1 MDINHKGIITTGEKE
16 AGHKAGEKVEGIKQF
31 FKDYAKVKKYDMA
44 VAMKKMKKS
53 KNCYLFLAP
62 YAILFTLFYVAP
74 VVISIFFS
82 FTYYNILE
90 KPRFIG
96 LQNYMALFLQDDIFL
111 TSIKNTLLLAI
122 VTGPL
127 GYIMSFL
134 FAWLIN
140 ELPRWVRTIAVVVF
154 YAPSIAGNCYVIF
167 SVFFRGDAYGYANA
181 FLMNIGVLDKP
192 ILWLTDPK
200 YMLPICM
207 LVILWMSLGTGF
219 LSFVAGLQGVDKS
232 QYEAGYMDGVKS
244 RWQEL
249 WFITLPNMKPML
261 MFGAVMSI
269 TQAFS
274 VCDVTM
280 TLCGYPSTDY
290 AARTIVTH
298 LFDYGFTRFEMG
310 YACAIATI
318 LFLIMIVCNKFIQSL
333 LNRVGT

>member
-1 MDINHKGIITTGEKE
+1 MKE
-16 AGHKAGEKVEGIKQF
+16 YLSKYVALRKHNTQVAIKKAKRSKMC
-31 FKDYAKVKKYDMA
+31 YA
-44 VAMKKMKKS
+44 
-53 KNCYLFLAP
+53 FLAP
-62 YAILFTLFYVAP
+62 YAILFTLFYVLP
-74 VVISIFFS
+74 VGVSIFYS

-90 KPRFIG
+90 SPRFIG
-96 LQNYMALFLQDDIFL
+96 LQNYISLVLEDDIFL
-111 TSIKNTLLLAI
+111 TSVKNTLMIAI

-140 ELPRWVRTIAVVVF
+140 ELPRWVRSVAVIVF

-167 SVFFRGDAYGYANA
+167 SVFFRGDAYGYVNA
-181 FLMNIGVLDKP
+181 FLMNLGIIDTPV
-192 ILWLTDPK
+192 LWLINPD

-232 QYEAGYMDGVKS
+232 QFEAGYMDGIKN

-249 WFITLPNMKPML
+249 WYITLPNMRPML

-269 TQAFS
+269 TQAFG

-280 TLCGYPSTDY
+280 ALCGYPSTDY

-298 LFDYGFTRFEMG
+298 LFDYGYSRFEMG

-318 LFLIMIVCNKFIQSL
+318 LFLMMILCNKAIQSL
-333 LNRVGT
+333 LRRVGT

>member
-1 MDINHKGIITTGEKE
+1 MKEFFSKYITLRKHN
-16 AGHKAGEKVEGIKQF
+16 AQVALKKAKRSKMC
-31 FKDYAKVKKYDMA
+31 YA
-44 VAMKKMKKS
+44 
-53 KNCYLFLAP
+53 FLAP
-62 YAILFTLFYVAP
+62 YAILFTLFYIVP
-74 VVISIFFS
+74 VVISIFYS

-90 KPRFIG
+90 SPRFVG
-96 LQNYMALFLQDDIFL
+96 LSNYISLILEDDIFL
-111 TSIKNTLLLAI
+111 TSIKNTLLIAVI
-122 VTGPL
+122 TGPL

-140 ELPRWVRTIAVVVF
+140 ELPRWVRSVAVVVF

-167 SVFFRGDAYGYANA
+167 SVFFRGDAYGYVNA
-181 FLMNIGVLDKP
+181 FLMNLGIIDTP
-192 ILWLTDPK
+192 ILWLIDPD

-219 LSFVAGLQGVDKS
+219 LSFVAGLQGVDRS
-232 QYEAGYMDGVKS
+232 QFEAGYMDGIKN

-249 WFITLPNMKPML
+249 WYITLPNMKPML

-269 TQAFS
+269 TQTFG

-280 TLCGYPSTDY
+280 ALCGYPSTDY

-318 LFLIMIVCNKFIQSL
+318 LFLMMILCNKAIQSL
-333 LNRVGT
+333 LRRVGT

>member
-1 MDINHKGIITTGEKE
+1 MKE
-16 AGHKAGEKVEGIKQF
+16 YMQKYFILRKHNTKVAWKKAKKA
-31 FKDYAKVKKYDMA
+31 KMCYA
-44 VAMKKMKKS
+44 
-53 KNCYLFLAP
+53 FLAP
-62 YAILFTLFYVAP
+62 YAILFTMFYVFP
-74 VVISIFFS
+74 VVASIYYS

-90 KPRFIG
+90 APRFLG
-96 LQNYMALFLQDDIFL
+96 LQNYINLILQDDIFL
-111 TSIKNTLLLAI
+111 TSIKNTFMIAVI
-122 VTGPL
+122 TGPL

-140 ELPRWVRTIAVVVF
+140 ELPRWVRSIAVIVF

-167 SVFFRGDAYGYANA
+167 SVFFRGDAYGYVNA
-181 FLMNIGVLDKP
+181 FLQDMGIISKP
-192 ILWLTDPK
+192 VLWLIDPK

-219 LSFVAGLQGVDKS
+219 LSFVAGLQGVDRS
-232 QYEAGYMDGVKS
+232 QFEAGYMDGIKN

-269 TQAFS
+269 TQAFG

-280 TLCGYPSTDY
+280 ALCGYPSTDY

-298 LFDYGFTRFEMG
+298 LFDYGFSRFEMG

-318 LFLIMIVCNKFIQSL
+318 LFLIMILCNKAIQSL
-333 LNRVGT
+333 LRRVGT